1 MPHTFLSDDW
11 FEAIEALR
19 EEYADRLPSVPV
31 DAKVNVTVRDTP
43 FDDGELQLLVD
54 TTGGYPVLVRQHLD
68 GPDLSVTTDYGVAT
82 NLFVQRDPQLVMQS
96 FLEGRIL
103 VQGDISKVMTLAQ
116 ADPAAIDPAAGEFA
130 ERVIAETEIPEA

>member
-1 MPHTFLSDDW
+1 MAYTFLSDDW

-19 EEYADRLPSVPV
+19 EEYDDRLPEIPV
-31 DAKVNVTVRDTP
+31 DAKVNVTVRETP
-43 FDDGELQLLVD
+43 FSEGELQLHVD

-103 VQGDISKVMTLAQ
+103 VQGDVTKVMSLAQ
-116 ADPAAIDPAAGEFA
+116 ADPGAIDPAAGEFA
-130 ERVIAETEIPEA
+130 EKVIALTEVPD

>member
-11 FEAIEALR
+11 FEAIETLR
-19 EEYADRLPSVPV
+19 EEYDDRLPEIPV

-43 FDDGELQLLVD
+43 FSDAELHLHVD

-68 GPDLSVTTDYGVAT
+68 GPDLSVTTDYDVAT

-116 ADPAAIDPAAGEFA
+116 VDPGAIDPAAGEFA
-130 ERVIAETEIPEA
+130 EQVIAATEIPAG

>member
-1 MPHTFLSDDW
+1 MPYTFLSDDW

-19 EEYADRLPSVPV
+19 EEYDDRLPEIPV
-31 DAKVNVTVRDTP
+31 DAKVNVTVRETP
-43 FDDGELQLLVD
+43 FSDTELQLHVD

-103 VQGDISKVMTLAQ
+103 VQGDITKVMTLAQ
-116 ADPAAIDPAAGEFA
+116 VDPGAIDPAAGEFA
-130 ERVIAETEIPEA
+130 AKVIELTEVPD